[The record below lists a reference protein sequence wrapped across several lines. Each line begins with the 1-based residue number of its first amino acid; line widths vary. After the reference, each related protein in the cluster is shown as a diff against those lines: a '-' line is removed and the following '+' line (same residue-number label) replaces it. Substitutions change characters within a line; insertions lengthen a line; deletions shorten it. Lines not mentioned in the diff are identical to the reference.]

1 MADPGVAAA
10 LARGS
15 VGFTRLHISYMI
27 DARDF
32 FMAYRKGWEW
42 QHLASLP
49 PCSLPI
55 QAMIRSVRFYVQLA
69 RLPLVCRSCSH
80 LHYKMD
86 KRVSQQAS
94 SIARET
100 RL

>member
-42 QHLASLP
+42 QHLESISLTSALLTPYSSNDKISALLCTASEVALGMP
-49 PCSLPI
+49 KLQSFAL
-55 QAMIRSVRFYVQLA
+55 
-69 RLPLVCRSCSH
+69 
-80 LHYKMD
+80 
-86 KRVSQQAS
+86 
-94 SIARET
+94 
-100 RL
+100 